1 MRMRRCWSVL
11 SSLIPLSLLLLGG
24 CSTEPRVVAVRR
36 FNASPATVSAP
47 EPSRR
52 PGYYRV
58 KPGDTLYSIAF
69 RHQMDYR
76 ELARFNGIVAPYT
89 IYPGQWLRVRRAS
102 RSRVHSLE
110 PAPAA
115 PATATVAQVAPS
127 THAAASGAAWPAPP
141 PAMSAGRPPASA
153 SVSASVPVAGA
164 AVVAAGG
171 PERTVDGIAWRWP
184 VHGPILAGFEADVP
198 GRQGLDIGGRMGEPV
213 YAAAAGVV
221 VYSGSGLTGY
231 GELVIIKHN
240 EEYLSAYGH
249 NSVRLVKEGQRVVA
263 GQEIAEMGNTGSP
276 RVELHFE
283 IRRNG
288 HPMDPT
294 AFLPRR

>member
-11 SSLIPLSLLLLGG
+11 LPLIALSLLLLGG

-36 FNASPATVSAP
+36 FNASPASAP
-47 EPSRR
+47 ASQPARR
-52 PGYYRV
+52 PGEYRV
-58 KPGDTLYSIAF
+58 RPGDTLYSIAF

-76 ELARFNGIVAPYT
+76 ELARLNGIVAPYT
-89 IYPGQWLRVRRAS
+89 IYPGQWLRVRGAP
-102 RSRVHSLE
+102 RSRMPSIAS
-110 PAPAA
+110 APAA
-115 PATATVAQVAPS
+115 SAAAPVAPVAPS
-127 THAAASGAAWPAPP
+127 AHAAESGTAWPAPP
-141 PAMSAGRPPASA
+141 PAMSAGRPAPP
-153 SVSASVPVAGA
+153 ASVPVAGA
-164 AVVAAGG
+164 PVVAAGG
-171 PERTVDGIAWRWP
+171 SERTVDGIAWRWP

-240 EEYLSAYGH
+240 DEYLSAYGH

-263 GQEIAEMGNTGSP
+263 GQEIAEMGNSGSP

-288 HPMDPT
+288 HPMDPA